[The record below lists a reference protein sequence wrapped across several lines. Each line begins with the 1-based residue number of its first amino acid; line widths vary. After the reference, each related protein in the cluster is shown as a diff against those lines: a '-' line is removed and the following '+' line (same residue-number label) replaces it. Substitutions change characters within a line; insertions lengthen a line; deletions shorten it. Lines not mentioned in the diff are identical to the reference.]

1 MGNWIYFSNSGH
13 LSLFF
18 LITSVLGNFKSL
30 HFSFKRK
37 SVTHQL
43 PQLPYICGSLAF
55 ILQIFEGREPNEAF
69 LIFISNYWWN
79 HTQCLHMVLFCFIGF
94 HASFLTAFSLLY
106 GIGNKMSFRC
116 LLLSLKTRLLWF
128 STFIQVSL
136 YRKRSFIEVALHIF
150 SLQGKAIPDTV
161 KKDFCRPRKNGF
173 LSGKEDDKPLKKF
186 ESPWRHHFSQA
197 KGCSFFIQSVYTSAA
212 EVLCTEGL

>member
-1 MGNWIYFSNSGH
+1 MTYWVIATKNFSLLKLLWYWSRILFIYLFIAFKIDPCYSYSISYGKLDLFFKFWSS
-13 LSLFF
+13 LSFFF

-55 ILQIFEGREPNEAF
+55 ILQIFEGGEPNEAF

-106 GIGNKMSFRC
+106 GIGNKNE
-116 LLLSLKTRLLWF
+116 L
-128 STFIQVSL
+128 
-136 YRKRSFIEVALHIF
+136 
-150 SLQGKAIPDTV
+150 
-161 KKDFCRPRKNGF
+161 
-173 LSGKEDDKPLKKF
+173 
-186 ESPWRHHFSQA
+186 
-197 KGCSFFIQSVYTSAA
+197 
-212 EVLCTEGL
+212 

>member
-1 MGNWIYFSNSGH
+1 MTYWVIATKNFSLLKLLWYWSRILFIYLFIAFKIDHCYSLAFHMGNWIYFSNSGH
-13 LSLFF
+13 LSFF
-18 LITSVLGNFKSL
+18 LITSVLRNFKSL

-94 HASFLTAFSLLY
+94 HASFWLPSHCC
-106 GIGNKMSFRC
+106 M
-116 LLLSLKTRLLWF
+116 
-128 STFIQVSL
+128 V
-136 YRKRSFIEVALHIF
+136 
-150 SLQGKAIPDTV
+150 
-161 KKDFCRPRKNGF
+161 
-173 LSGKEDDKPLKKF
+173 
-186 ESPWRHHFSQA
+186 
-197 KGCSFFIQSVYTSAA
+197 
-212 EVLCTEGL
+212 